1 MIRSFSLLFGLFG
14 LLLQTVSAASPQDDL
29 CKVEQDHINTAIYV
43 DGQTMTQNLRACAKG
58 TISSVE
64 IIASADFNGG
74 FFQVAIMDDTFT
86 PKAMQT
92 ITADNYNGTSFVLG
106 NLSIPT
112 LMNDQFTLVIRAQN
126 GASCVVPGTDDVNMF
141 AGEARLQGEY
151 LSKNAKF
158 TVGVRSATP
167 ELNAAQDGRKS
178 DIGNVTPP
186 AQAMSRS
193 AAGLDLE
200 VSGDCNAAQRESNG
214 VLNVVGGTFLQTFYA
229 CERGRVVEAK
239 LAVPF
244 VKPEFDYTYSLSH
257 FNGDEIAKG
266 TFTSENVT
274 DGELKLTFDKGSVR
288 KGQQL
293 SLKVICPE
301 GSRLALLAKGVNNA
315 DFGRLYIDGQTV
327 PFNIAMAAGLE
338 TATAEDVLGTDDGRI
353 ALALS
358 AYPIPFGD
366 ALSVKVR
373 GTLKEG
379 ALLQVLDHVGM
390 PVKTISLA
398 GGPLE
403 APVRFTDLGDLRPGI
418 YSLRLLSGRQS
429 VSIRILKG

>member
-1 MIRSFSLLFGLFG
+1 MIRSFSLLLGLCG
-14 LLLQTVSAASPQDDL
+14 LLLQTVSAISPQDDL
-29 CKVEQDHINTAIYV
+29 CKVEQDHINTAIYI
-43 DGQTMTQNLRACAKG
+43 DGQQLTQNLRACAKG

-74 FFQVAIMDDTFT
+74 YFDVSILDETYT

-112 LMNDQFTLVIRAQN
+112 LLNDQFTLVIRAKN
-126 GASCVVPGTDDVNMF
+126 GASCVVPGTDDADMF

-151 LSKNAKF
+151 LAKNAKF
-158 TVGVRSATP
+158 TVGVRTGTP
-167 ELNAAQDGRKS
+167 QLDAALDGRKS

-186 AQAMSRS
+186 ANAMSRTAS
-193 AAGLDLE
+193 GLDLQ
-200 VSGDCNAAQRESNG
+200 VSGDCNSAQRESNG

-229 CERGRVVEAK
+229 CERGRVIEAK
-239 LAVPF
+239 LAMPY

-257 FNGDEIAKG
+257 FNGDVIAKG

-293 SLKVICPE
+293 ALKVNCPE
-301 GSRLALLAKGVNNA
+301 GSRVAMLAKGVNST

-327 PFNIAMAAGLE
+327 PFNIAMAAGIE
-338 TATAEDVLGTDDGRI
+338 TATAEDVLGTDDGRV

-366 ALSVKVR
+366 ALSVKVK
-373 GTLKEG
+373 GAVKEG
-379 ALLQVLDHVGM
+379 ALLQVLDHQGAPLKSV
-390 PVKTISLA
+390 TLTA
-398 GGPLE
+398 GKLE

-418 YSLRLLSGRQS
+418 YSLRLLSGRQA
-429 VSIRILKG
+429 VSIRIMKS

>member
-266 TFTSENVT
+266 TFT
-274 DGELKLTFDKGSVR
+274 LKASPKGM
-288 KGQQL
+288 G
-293 SLKVICPE
+293 
-301 GSRLALLAKGVNNA
+301 
-315 DFGRLYIDGQTV
+315 
-327 PFNIAMAAGLE
+327 
-338 TATAEDVLGTDDGRI
+338 
-353 ALALS
+353 
-358 AYPIPFGD
+358 
-366 ALSVKVR
+366 
-373 GTLKEG
+373 
-379 ALLQVLDHVGM
+379 
-390 PVKTISLA
+390 
-398 GGPLE
+398 
-403 APVRFTDLGDLRPGI
+403 
-418 YSLRLLSGRQS
+418 
-429 VSIRILKG
+429 